1 VDAFLQLAR
10 IENVQGSADK
20 ALNYYQQAIQKNP
33 QDVRGYVMEGMLQE
47 SRGDWSAAEKL
58 YQQALDARPNYPVAA
73 NNLAFLMLEHG
84 GDKNVALSMAQTAR
98 RGMPTIPQT
107 ADTLGWAYYYTGV
120 YSSAISLLQEAIKA
134 NPQDI
139 NYHYHLAVVYQKTG
153 NSDSAKQEFDRALAL
168 HPTGTQLDAIHKAM
182 SSAGS

>member
-1 VDAFLQLAR
+1 
-10 IENVQGSADK
+10 
-20 ALNYYQQAIQKNP
+20 
-33 QDVRGYVMEGMLQE
+33 MEGMLQE
-47 SRGDWSAAEKL
+47 SQGDWSDAEKL
-58 YQQALDARPNYPVAA
+58 YQQAIETRPNYPVAA

-120 YSSAISLLQEAIKA
+120 YSSAISLLQEAIKD

-139 NYHYHLAVVYQKTG
+139 NYHYHLAMVYQKTG
-153 NSDSAKQEFDRALAL
+153 NPDGAKQEFDRALAL
-168 HPTGTQLDAIHKAM
+168 HPSAPQLEEIRKAM
-182 SSAGS
+182 SATGS